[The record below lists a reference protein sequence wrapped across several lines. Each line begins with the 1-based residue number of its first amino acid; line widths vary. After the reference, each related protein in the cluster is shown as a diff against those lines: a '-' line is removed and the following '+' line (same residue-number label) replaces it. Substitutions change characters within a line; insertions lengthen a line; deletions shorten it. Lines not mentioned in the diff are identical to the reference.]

1 MLFNIT
7 LLISGVIPM
16 SQAHYPGESKLS
28 SEQRQDLIHAI
39 WIAFVLVVVFVV
51 PALKF
56 AWDRSTVSAQSISKL
71 SAQELELALKH
82 KRYRLQ
88 STSIRM
94 YDTEEML
101 LWQDVYAA
109 QAHIERA
116 EKERLIGE
124 KEYEQN
130 QAIEKSLENSRKNK

>member
-1 MLFNIT
+1 
-7 LLISGVIPM
+7 M
-16 SQAHYPGESKLS
+16 SQAHYPEDSKLNS
-28 SEQRQDLIHAI
+28 QQKKELIQAI

-71 SAQELELALKH
+71 SAQELELALKY
-82 KRYRLQ
+82 KRSRLQ

-94 YDTEEML
+94 YDTDEML

-109 QAHIERA
+109 QSQIERA
-116 EKERLIGE
+116 EKERLIGQ

-130 QAIEKSLENSRKNK
+130 QAIEKSIKKMNQ